1 MQDFDFE
8 RIVYKCRPIS
18 TPKTTRYAEAL
29 GFDTEA
35 DRDGRTFMYA
45 FSDGTVCTPR
55 TLLDTLFSREYRG
68 KQFVVYN
75 LKYEQ
80 GAILQLFPREII
92 DGLRVTGDFRTT
104 KYHVTTIGYKC
115 LRIARGKNAVT
126 FWDMHS
132 FFNMSL
138 ANAARQF
145 TNVRKIEQD
154 VTLFTPDYIA
164 EHWKDIST
172 YCIQDARITETL
184 FTVLLDMCK
193 RLDIYPTTFYSCAS
207 IAYKYV
213 REQVGWVTVE
223 RFWKDHRDVLRAACE
238 AYAGGKFEVTTRGK
252 GHFYEYDIN
261 SAYPAEIANLIDIS
275 DASVVESKTRP
286 PYGVYGF
293 LKCSL
298 FFSRPVHHTI
308 PIKKKGVNVYPIG
321 RFTKWLTAEEYDY
334 TITLPGAEVK
344 VLRGIWLI
352 VRHKT
357 YLYRDIFHKL
367 YQTKMEAKVRKDKEL
382 YHFSK
387 TLMNAL
393 YGKFVQLINKGD
405 RLEASTCWNPIYGA
419 IITANVRIR
428 IARMQNEYD
437 SVVAVHTDSV
447 LSSKALRIPTS
458 NSLGDWDETVH
469 GLGIILGSGVYQIGD
484 KVRLRGFPAK
494 VKLTDLLA
502 RAPPI
507 LTIPDVRAYSW
518 REVVFHHW
526 STDLINRFTELDK
539 HLNVNFDTK
548 RLWDDSWVDGD
559 DCLDRVI
566 ESLPLVKL

>member
-8 RIVYKCRPIS
+8 AIRYKCRPIS
-18 TPKTTRYAEAL
+18 TPKSTRYVTAL

-35 DRDGRTFMYA
+35 DREGNTFMYC
-45 FSDGTVCTPR
+45 FSDGTVCSPH
-55 TLLDTLFSREYRG
+55 TLLDTLFSRQYRG
-68 KQFVVYN
+68 SQFVVYN

-80 GAILQLFPREII
+80 GAILQLFPRELI

-104 KYHVTTIGYKC
+104 MYHVTTIGYKC

-145 TNVRKIEQD
+145 TNTRKIEQD
-154 VTLFTPDYIA
+154 VTLFEPEYIA
-164 EHWKDIST
+164 ENWDKIAR
-172 YCIQDARITETL
+172 YCIKDAQITAKL
-184 FTVLLDMCK
+184 FDVLLSMCD
-193 RLDIYPTTFYSCAS
+193 RMGIHPTTFYSCAS

-252 GHFYEYDIN
+252 GTFYEYDIN
-261 SAYPAEIANLIDIS
+261 SAYPYDISNLIDIS
-275 DASVVESKTRP
+275 DAVVVESHTRP

-293 LKCSL
+293 LKCRL
-298 FFSRPVHHTI
+298 FFGDNVAHTI
-308 PIKKKGVNVYPIG
+308 PLKRKGVNVYPIG

-334 TITLPGAEVK
+334 TITLPGVEVK
-344 VLRGIWLI
+344 ILRGIWLV
-352 VRHKT
+352 VRHKK
-357 YLYRDIFHKL
+357 YLFRNVIHELYKTKL
-367 YQTKMEAKVRKDKEL
+367 EAKVRKDKEL

-387 TLMNAL
+387 TMMNAL
-393 YGKFVQLINKGD
+393 YGKFVQLIKKGD
-405 RLEASTCWNPIYGA
+405 HLEASTCWNPIYGA

-428 IARMQNEYD
+428 IARLQNEYQG
-437 SVVAVHTDSV
+437 VVAVHTDSV
-447 LSSKALRIPTS
+447 LCTHSLPIQKSQA
-458 NSLGDWDETVH
+458 LGDWDETISGV
-469 GLGIILGSGVYQIGD
+469 GIVLGSGVYQVGD

-494 VKLTDLLA
+494 VSLMHLLA
-502 RAPPI
+502 RSPPV
-507 LTIPDVRAYSW
+507 LTIPDKRAYSW

-548 RLWDDSWVDGD
+548 RLWDDEWVDGN

-566 ESLPLVKL
+566 ESLPRVVF